1 MNQTTEIAIENISN
15 ELFENVLTELTIM
28 IATTHFKQQFNKDN
42 IYNQIGFR
50 DNNNRN
56 LEVTNL
62 MLIA

>member
-1 MNQTTEIAIENISN
+1 MNQTAEIAIENITH
-15 ELFENVLTELTIM
+15 ELFEKVLLELTIM
-28 IATTHFKQQFNKDN
+28 IATTHFKQQFNKEN
-42 IYNQIGFR
+42 IYNHIGFR